1 MLVRKW
7 IFGFSAI
14 PIKTP
19 TGFFCVLFYVGKFVT
34 FVHVNLYG
42 RARYIMLKFMW
53 KSKCLRIAVIL
64 VFVI

>member
-19 TGFFCVLFYVGKFVT
+19 IGFFGVLFYVGKFVT

-42 RARYIMLKFMW
+42 ILYYI
-53 KSKCLRIAVIL
+53 IL
-64 VFVI
+64 